1 MNSSPEILLKNIFTI
16 SDAKPKCKKNR
27 KRPVPISIRV
37 TTGEKE
43 QLQRAAGTL
52 AISAYI
58 RQKLFGDNVAK
69 REIRYLKK
77 QRQPKIDTQEIAR
90 LLGTF
95 GKSELARSI
104 LALSLAA
111 QIGDLDVTP
120 DVSDKLK
127 QTCDDIHEIKVALI
141 IALGIK
147 PQETYR

>member
-16 SDAKPKCKKNR
+16 SDTKPKDKKNR

-37 TTGEKE
+37 TTREKE

-95 GKSELARSI
+95 GKSELARSMI
-104 LALSLAA
+104 ALSLAA
-111 QIGDLDVTP
+111 QIGDLDVT
-120 DVSDKLK
+120 
-127 QTCDDIHEIKVALI
+127 
-141 IALGIK
+141 
-147 PQETYR
+147 